1 MLPAG
6 DGFIHLGPHDR
17 RFGVTM
23 FHQLQCLDVIR
34 QALTDTQG
42 GDANELIHHCM
53 NYLRQ
58 MALCH
63 SHTAL
68 ESVRADKPPKIVDLT
83 RSMYECRDWTALY
96 KGAEANH
103 LRRESVDSFGGSR
116 QLTYRCNPEK
126 SRGKQEWPRS
136 MYSFRIGPLHIMDVG
151 DRSSVSVPQLRLRG
165 EVGEGLWGRSVLDVH
180 VPAWFCF
187 LVMFFWANHNYR
199 PCVSMPGNTCPP
211 SECMAGVYLW
221 LGLGHISLNTTDRSC
236 SGLSCDKQD
245 LKHILCTCVIEW
257 IVQQRVLNYQRVW
270 CERVI

>member
-1 MLPAG
+1 MRADAFPTAYDGDDYPPEWPIHQEIVGLYPEDTHRYALDTSLGSAEWRTMLPAG

-126 SRGKQEWPRS
+126 SRGKQE
-136 MYSFRIGPLHIMDVG
+136 
-151 DRSSVSVPQLRLRG
+151 
-165 EVGEGLWGRSVLDVH
+165 
-180 VPAWFCF
+180 
-187 LVMFFWANHNYR
+187 
-199 PCVSMPGNTCPP
+199 
-211 SECMAGVYLW
+211 
-221 LGLGHISLNTTDRSC
+221 
-236 SGLSCDKQD
+236 
-245 LKHILCTCVIEW
+245 
-257 IVQQRVLNYQRVW
+257 
-270 CERVI
+270 